1 MFHWKSHDI
10 FQLWNWNGNSK
21 KPDRKCLQ
29 IPSQG
34 KNFHS
39 QLWENSIESLLV
51 HKHSLNF
58 SQDCLRASIFCSSK
72 NVFHQ
77 FWMGVKCFLGV
88 CLNDHVLRFYF
99 FRQGNWLD
107 CYFFS
112 RYVILLTYE
121 YMYCKLMT
129 GKKIMERIKM
139 QNVEMLKPWSIIK
152 WDASG
157 IHAVLTQRSWAMI
170 YGFSHN
176 YYCCRFFFSCLFSA
190 AFLFLSSHLR
200 FFLWTRFGGSLHIVS
215 QSENKAC

>member
-1 MFHWKSHDI
+1 MAIAKSQTENVYKYLARAKTFTASFEKI
-10 FQLWNWNGNSK
+10 QLNL
-21 KPDRKCLQ
+21 CLFTNTVQ
-29 IPSQG
+29 TSARIVCVLA
-34 KNFHS
+34 F
-39 QLWENSIESLLV
+39 
-51 HKHSLNF
+51 
-58 SQDCLRASIFCSSK
+58 FCSSK

-112 RYVILLTYE
+112 SYVILLAYE
-121 YMYCKLMT
+121 YMYCNLMT

-152 WDASG
+152 WDAGG
-157 IHAVLTQRSWAMI
+157 IHIVLTQRSWAMI
-170 YGFSHN
+170 YGFSYN
-176 YYCCRFFFSCLFSA
+176 YYCCRFFFSPIFSA

-200 FFLWTRFGGSLHIVS
+200 FFLWTRFGGSLYIVF